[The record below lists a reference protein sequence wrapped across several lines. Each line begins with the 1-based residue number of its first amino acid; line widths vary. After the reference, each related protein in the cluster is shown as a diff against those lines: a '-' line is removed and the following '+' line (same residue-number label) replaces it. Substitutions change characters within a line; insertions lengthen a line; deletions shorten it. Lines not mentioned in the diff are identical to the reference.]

1 MCFRHDSG
9 FLLFC
14 LLFLLV
20 VKNPPTDAGDARH
33 GFYPWSK
40 RRQTTSVFLTEKYH
54 GQRRLVGYSPWGL
67 KESDMTEQLTLSQK
81 QKCVIF
87 VYILRLILGVFY
99 LSKELLI
106 IYS

>member
-1 MCFRHDSG
+1 MVGKIPWRREWQ
-9 FLLFC
+9 
-14 LLFLLV
+14 
-20 VKNPPTDAGDARH
+20 PT
-33 GFYPWSK
+33 P
-40 RRQTTSVFLTEKYH
+40 VFLARESY

>member
-1 MCFRHDSG
+1 MPTPI
-9 FLLFC
+9 FL
-14 LLFLLV
+14 
-20 VKNPPTDAGDARH
+20 PGE
-33 GFYPWSK
+33 S
-40 RRQTTSVFLTEKYH
+40 H
-54 GQRRLVGYSPWGL
+54 GQRLLVGYSPWGL
-67 KESDMTEQLTLSQK
+67 KESDMTEQLTLSQI

>member
-1 MCFRHDSG
+1 M
-9 FLLFC
+9 
-14 LLFLLV
+14 
-20 VKNPPTDAGDARH
+20 
-33 GFYPWSK
+33 
-40 RRQTTSVFLTEKYH
+40 
-54 GQRRLVGYSPWGL
+54 GYSPWGL
-67 KESDMTEQLTLSQK
+67 KESDMTEQLTLSQI

>member
-1 MCFRHDSG
+1 MVGKIPWRREWQ
-9 FLLFC
+9 
-14 LLFLLV
+14 
-20 VKNPPTDAGDARH
+20 PTL
-33 GFYPWSK
+33 
-40 RRQTTSVFLTEKYH
+40 VFLARESY